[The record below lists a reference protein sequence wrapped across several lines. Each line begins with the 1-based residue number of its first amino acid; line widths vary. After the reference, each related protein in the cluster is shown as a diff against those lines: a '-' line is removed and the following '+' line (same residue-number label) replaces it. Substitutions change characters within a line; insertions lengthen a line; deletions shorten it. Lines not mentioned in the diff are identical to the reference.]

1 MPPVSKRWRC
11 CLATSSRPQSHLFQ
25 EGGALVSQLVPR
37 PQCHLFQKG
46 GALLIAPSSRPLCHP
61 FQKGGALM
69 SHLLPGPCVT
79 CFKKVE
85 RLCRTFFQVPLSPV
99 SNRWSARLAPFLQ
112 QTFVLHCELPSS
124 AFRLLAG
131 FTCWDGGQ
139 GRARGFEADG
149 SV

>member
-1 MPPVSKRWRC
+1 MLSGTFFQAPEPPVSKRWRC
-11 CLATSSRPQSHLFQ
+11 CLATSFRPQSHLFQ
-25 EGGALVSQLVPR
+25 KGGALVSQLVPG

-46 GALLIAPSSRPLCHP
+46 GALL
-61 FQKGGALM
+61 
-69 SHLLPGPCVT
+69 SHLLPGPSVT

-99 SNRWSARLAPFLQ
+99 SKRWSARLTPSLQ
-112 QTFVLHCELPSS
+112 ETLVLHCKLPSS

-131 FTCWDGGQ
+131 FTCWDDGQ